1 MASKATDTDFRKKW
15 DKEEYA
21 ERARKK
27 DQEEKERMQ
36 ENEERMKQG
45 KKPRKG
51 PRRDNLPKPTELMKQ
66 REGSL
71 ELDKNLGK
79 TMVVQNPGGRGP
91 GQPGF
96 HCEACNRT
104 YKDSVAYLDHLN
116 SRAHLR
122 VLGQSTKVARSTL
135 AQVQARI
142 AFLREK
148 TKAATTA
155 KAYDFDQRLAEL
167 KAKEVALREQ
177 KQAAKKAEKEKARLE
192 LIKDTAMDQDDDMAK
207 MMGFGGFGS
216 TKK

>member
-1 MASKATDTDFRKKW
+1 MADKGSASKAGDTDFRKKW

-51 PRRDNLPKPTELMKQ
+51 PRKDDLPKPTELMKQ
-66 REGSL
+66 REAPL

-79 TMVVQNPGGRGP
+79 TMVVQNPGGKGP

-96 HCEACNRT
+96 FCEA
-104 YKDSVAYLDHLN
+104 Y
-116 SRAHLR
+116 LR
-122 VLGQSTKVARSTL
+122 VLGQTTKLARSTL

-142 AFLREK
+142 ALLREK
-148 TKAATTA
+148 TKAAATA
-155 KAYDFDQRLAEL
+155 KAYDFDQRLAEV
-167 KAKEVALREQ
+167 KAKEVALRKE
-177 KQAAKKAEKEKARLE
+177 KKAAKKAEKEKARLE
-192 LIKDTAMDQDDDMAK
+192 LIKDTAMEQDDDITK

-216 TKK
+216 SKK

>member
-1 MASKATDTDFRKKW
+1 MCFLFVHFECILSFCID
-15 DKEEYA
+15 
-21 ERARKK
+21 
-27 DQEEKERMQ
+27 
-36 ENEERMKQG
+36 
-45 KKPRKG
+45 
-51 PRRDNLPKPTELMKQ
+51 
-66 REGSL
+66 
-71 ELDKNLGK
+71 
-79 TMVVQNPGGRGP
+79 
-91 GQPGF
+91 
-96 HCEACNRT
+96 
-104 YKDSVAYLDHLN
+104 
-116 SRAHLR
+116 LR
-122 VLGQSTKVARSTL
+122 VLGQTTKIARSTL

-177 KQAAKKAEKEKARLE
+177 KKAAKKAEKEKARLE